1 MQVWELMA
9 KLSQARANTDVMVG
23 LHGTLNSEQLCV
35 HVSDDGSDVTITG
48 GDVQLIDDNG
58 NECGLLSELSA
69 VDEDDE

>member
-9 KLSQARANTDVMVG
+9 ELSQARANTNVMIG
-23 LHGTLNSEQLCV
+23 LHGTLNSEQLYV
-35 HVSDDGSDVTITG
+35 HISQDGAEVTITG

-69 VDEDDE
+69 VDEDD